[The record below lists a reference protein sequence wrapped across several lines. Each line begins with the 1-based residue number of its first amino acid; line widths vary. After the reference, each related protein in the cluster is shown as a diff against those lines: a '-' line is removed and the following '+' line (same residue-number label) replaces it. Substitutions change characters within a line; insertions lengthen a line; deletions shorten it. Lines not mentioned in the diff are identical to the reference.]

1 MIIGIIGIGVV
12 GKAMLDG
19 FTSKGINNIV
29 TYDKNIS
36 EYMCNFKNM
45 IKCDIIFLA
54 LPTPYS
60 KSLKKYDISNITKT
74 LDHLCDIN
82 YRGIA
87 VIKSTLEPHTTEN
100 LAKKYKRSITIL
112 HNPEFLSAKTA
123 LHDFINQS
131 HIILGY
137 TPYSSKYKVWLLA
150 DFYRKYFPDADISIC
165 QSNESETV
173 KLFCNS
179 FYAVKVQFFTELYML
194 CHSTK
199 MDFNIIR
206 ELMVKNGWIN
216 DMHTYVPGP
225 DGNISFG
232 GMCFPKDT
240 SATLAFMEQHHVPC
254 QILNACVKERNGMRH
269 DTPNV
274 IE

>member
-29 TYDKNIS
+29 AYDINIP

-54 LPTPYS
+54 LPSPYS

-74 LDHLCDIN
+74 LNHLCDIN
-82 YRGIA
+82 YRGI
-87 VIKSTLEPHTTEN
+87 VIIKSTLEPHTTED
-100 LAKKYKRSITIL
+100 LAQKYKRSITIL

-137 TPYSSKYKVWLLA
+137 TPYSSKYKVWLVA

-216 DMHTYVPGP
+216 DMHTHVPGP
-225 DGNISFG
+225 DGNVSFG

-240 SATLAFMEQHHVPC
+240 YATLAFMEKYHIPC
-254 QILNACVKERNGMRH
+254 QILNGCVKERNEMRH
-269 DTPNV
+269 DSPNV